1 MILTSN
7 NINSRLDQLSRSAIR
22 KIVKPLFYMRVLSSS
37 SINRLNGRNVR
48 EPDVL
53 LRAHPACTRFLGEQK
68 CCAVLE
74 YTSTDLLEGYMTI
87 TRKRSGN
94 WI

>member
-1 MILTSN
+1 MILTTN

-37 SINRLNGRNVR
+37 LINRLNGRNVR

-53 LRAHPACTRFLGEQK
+53 LRAH
-68 CCAVLE
+68 AVHA
-74 YTSTDLLEGYMTI
+74 SSVS
-87 TRKRSGN
+87 KSVV
-94 WI
+94 WC